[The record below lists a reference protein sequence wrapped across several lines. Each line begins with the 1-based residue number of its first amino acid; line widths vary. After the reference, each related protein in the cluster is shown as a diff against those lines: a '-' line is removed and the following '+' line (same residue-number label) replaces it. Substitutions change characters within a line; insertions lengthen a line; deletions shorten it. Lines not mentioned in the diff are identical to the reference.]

1 MEANAFLCSYP
12 HLKTTRDESLAWEA
26 VCEEVRRTKGMGDTP
41 LAVVAAGS
49 DVLPG
54 QPEVQRR
61 LAALS
66 SDSVHLVVK
75 DTDNVTLITRRE
87 HALTVVEAIRQVAER
102 ANARRGGAC

>member
-1 MEANAFLCSYP
+1 M
-12 HLKTTRDESLAWEA
+12 
-26 VCEEVRRTKGMGDTP
+26 
-41 LAVVAAGS
+41 VAAGS

-54 QPEVQRR
+54 RPEVRRR